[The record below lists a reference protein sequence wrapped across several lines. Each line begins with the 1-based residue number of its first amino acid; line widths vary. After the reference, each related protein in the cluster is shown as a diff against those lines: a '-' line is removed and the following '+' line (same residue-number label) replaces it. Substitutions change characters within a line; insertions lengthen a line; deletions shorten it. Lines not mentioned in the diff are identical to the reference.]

1 VNLLKKTIF
10 VTSFKKKE
18 IISIIFFLISIA
30 ILDVLSL
37 SLISPLILS
46 LLSENSFNFNFL
58 NFIELDDISE
68 NNDFFFYVSF
78 FLILIFFLRSSLTIY
93 FKYLV
98 IKFNLYL
105 RVDLQSRLIKS
116 YLETDYTKFLV
127 KSGAGYL
134 ETIVNL
140 VARFSNNLTSIITI
154 IADLVI
160 LVFIWGFL
168 LMNSFEITIIITLF
182 LLLLALIYDLL
193 FKKKL
198 KKYGE
203 NSSEGSKKLMQVITE
218 TVRGFKEIKILQKEN
233 FFINQTNFNAK
244 QIANNLSK
252 LGLVTISPR
261 YIFEFIFLLLMITFF
276 IISKVNNLVSDD
288 VVSLLSVFS
297 LAILRI
303 LPSITSIISQISSI
317 RFGRHATDTIYNDLL
332 NFEESNSVKKIKQK
346 NLDKKEINFHKLEI
360 KNISYKYP
368 TRDTEIFKN
377 FSLEINKGE
386 FLGITGSSGS
396 GKTTL
401 IDIMVGLIKP
411 TEGDILVDGKKMQ
424 DQVSDWQ
431 STIAYIPQNV
441 LLINDTIK
449 KNIALG
455 IPEEEIDQNKINI
468 SIKNSSLNE
477 FIDMLSNKENTLI
490 GDNGVQIS
498 GGQKQR
504 IALAR
509 AFYFD
514 KEVIIL
520 DESTNALDKNTEN
533 QILKELKNLEKIKT
547 LIFISHDEN
556 FLKMCKK
563 IIKLQN
569 D

>member
-1 VNLLKKTIF
+1 
-10 VTSFKKKE
+10 
-18 IISIIFFLISIA
+18 
-30 ILDVLSL
+30 
-37 SLISPLILS
+37 
-46 LLSENSFNFNFL
+46 
-58 NFIELDDISE
+58 
-68 NNDFFFYVSF
+68 
-78 FLILIFFLRSSLTIY
+78 
-93 FKYLV
+93 
-98 IKFNLYL
+98 
-105 RVDLQSRLIKS
+105 
-116 YLETDYTKFLV
+116 
-127 KSGAGYL
+127 
-134 ETIVNL
+134 
-140 VARFSNNLTSIITI
+140 
-154 IADLVI
+154 
-160 LVFIWGFL
+160 
-168 LMNSFEITIIITLF
+168 M
-182 LLLLALIYDLL
+182 
-193 FKKKL
+193 
-198 KKYGE
+198 
-203 NSSEGSKKLMQVITE
+203 
-218 TVRGFKEIKILQKEN
+218 
-233 FFINQTNFNAK
+233 
-244 QIANNLSK
+244 
-252 LGLVTISPR
+252 
-261 YIFEFIFLLLMITFF
+261 
-276 IISKVNNLVSDD
+276 
-288 VVSLLSVFS
+288 
-297 LAILRI
+297 
-303 LPSITSIISQISSI
+303 
-317 RFGRHATDTIYNDLL
+317 
-332 NFEESNSVKKIKQK
+332 
-346 NLDKKEINFHKLEI
+346 
-360 KNISYKYP
+360 SYKYP

-411 TEGDILVDGKKMQ
+411 TEGDILIDGKKMQ